1 MNEYIVKAAVIP
13 ACFFIA
19 KILLLKFYDEKNFLS
34 EYCNFLLS
42 VKNEV
47 DFTNKPIREII
58 NNCSDENFKNLSVKL
73 LQNDEIE
80 KPRFLSLEEYNSVK
94 NFFSGISATDSVTLS
109 GKISVFKL
117 QADKLYEKSSE
128 KLKKNII
135 LYQKLGILSGILLYI
150 LIL

>member
-47 DFTNKPIREII
+47 DFTNKPIKEII

-73 LQNDEIE
+73 LQNDEIK
-80 KPRFLSLEEYNSVK
+80 KPCFLSVENYTK
-94 NFFSGISATDSVTLS
+94 NLPKSLKRTLFY
-109 GKISVFKL
+109 IR
-117 QADKLYEKSSE
+117 SSE
-128 KLKKNII
+128 YYREFCCIF
-135 LYQKLGILSGILLYI
+135 
-150 LIL
+150 

>member
-1 MNEYIVKAAVIP
+1 MNEYIVKAIVIP
-13 ACFFIA
+13 TCFFIA

-58 NNCSDENFKNLSVKL
+58 NNCSDENFKNFSVKL
-73 LQNDEIE
+73 LQNEE
-80 KPRFLSLEEYNSVK
+80 VKKPRFLSVEEYNSVK

-109 GKISVFKL
+109 GKIAVFKP
-117 QADKLYEKSSE
+117 QADKLYENSSE
-128 KLKKNII
+128 KLKKNVV
-135 LYQKLGILSGILLYI
+135 LYQKLGILSGILIYI